1 MNSLFAKIL
10 LWFWTS
16 LVIFVVGSAL
26 ISALSSDVSDRH
38 FPLARMAAFQEKE
51 AVYAYEN
58 EGRAGLQAYMDR
70 LESVYRGRA
79 FLTDASGRD
88 LLTGED
94 RSRLLHEARGRDQ
107 SALFRP
113 GGMLVARQSE
123 NGRYWYFVFVP
134 RLHFGTWFLLR
145 EHWWGLA
152 VGVLLCWVLAYHLTS
167 PVRKLQHAVEAF
179 GRGDLSAR
187 ARSRRNDEL
196 GQLAR
201 TFDAMADRT
210 QTLLE
215 AERRLLRDISHEL
228 RSPLARLGVAIELAR
243 DAEQPANRQAALDRI
258 AKESERLNTLVRELL
273 EVTRVEG
280 DPNALR
286 AEPVRLDNLLREI
299 AGDVQIEAEARGSR
313 VELRA
318 VEPRTI
324 SGDPEL
330 LRRAVENIVRNAIRF
345 APEGTPVEMAMEAR
359 NGRTVVCVRDY
370 GPGVPAE
377 SLPRIFD
384 AFYRVESDRDRATGG
399 VGLGLSIARR
409 AVEAHHGKLTARN
422 ANPGLAVE
430 LEL

>member
-10 LWFWTS
+10 LWFWAT

-26 ISALSSDVSDRH
+26 ISALSSDVSDRR
-38 FPLARMAAFQEKE
+38 FPLARMAAFQQKE
-51 AVYAYEN
+51 AVHAYEQ
-58 EGRAGLQAYMDR
+58 EGRAGLRDFMGR
-70 LESVYRGRA
+70 LDSVYRGRA
-79 FLTDASGRD
+79 YLMDASGRD
-88 LLTGED
+88 LLTGDD
-94 RSRLLHEARGRDQ
+94 RSRLINEAKGHEQRMI
-107 SALFRP
+107 FRP
-113 GGMLVARQSE
+113 GGRLLARESE
-123 NGRYWYFVFVP
+123 DGRYWYFVFVSGM
-134 RLHFGTWFLLR
+134 RFGMWFLLR

-152 VGVLLCWVLAYHLTS
+152 VGVGLCWALAYHLTR
-167 PVRKLQHAVEAF
+167 PLRQLQHAVEAF

-187 ARSRRNDEL
+187 ARSNRNDEL

-201 TFDAMADRT
+201 TFDSMADRT

-243 DAEQPANRQAALDRI
+243 DAEDAGHRNAALDRI
-258 AKESERLNTLVRELL
+258 AKESARLNTLVGELI

-286 AEPVRLDNLLREI
+286 AEPVRLDKLLDEI
-299 AGDVQIEAEARGSR
+299 AGDAQIEAEARGSR
-313 VELRA
+313 VELRGA
-318 VEPRTI
+318 EPRTI
-324 SGDPEL
+324 QADPEL

-345 APEGTPVEMAMEAR
+345 APEGTAVEMAMEAR
-359 NGRTVVCVRDY
+359 NGKTVVCVRDY
-370 GPGVPAE
+370 GPGVPEE

-384 AFYRVESDRDRATGG
+384 AFYRVETDRNRATGG

-409 AVEAHHGKLTARN
+409 AVEAHHGKLSARN